1 MISKIT
7 TKNLPH
13 NPGISGWNAIL
24 PDDKPA
30 QPLNKDMTADWLV
43 IGGGFAGLSAARRLS
58 QLTPSTKGIKDT
70 KGTKIAVLE
79 AGRIGEGPAGRNSGF
94 MIDLPHVLSSKDYA
108 GDNNEDQLQIAMNRR
123 AIDFALD
130 AADEY
135 GLDAETIS
143 QTGKVNGAATTKGV
157 AHNLTYA
164 DHLQNL
170 GETCEILDAQQMQE
184 LSGSDYYHQGLFT
197 PGTTMLHPA
206 AYVRGLR
213 DGLQNKVDIFENSP
227 VISLNRIG
235 PDWQVKTPDGSITA
249 PQIIMAVNGH
259 AQSFGFFK
267 RRLMHIFLY
276 ASMTRV
282 LNTEDVRKL
291 GGTPRWGITPSDP
304 VGSTIRRISG
314 RSGDRII
321 VRNQASFVSSMEVP
335 DHVATAKRTH
345 HERSFA
351 DRFAHMGNIDMEYSW
366 GGKLCL
372 SLNDVP
378 AFGPIEDGITAAC
391 CQNGLGTARGTLS
404 GIVAADLVTGNLQ
417 DNHQSLERML
427 SYPQPKKLPMEP
439 LATIGA
445 TLTIKY
451 REWRAGKEV

>member
-1 MISKIT
+1 
-7 TKNLPH
+7 
-13 NPGISGWNAIL
+13 
-24 PDDKPA
+24 
-30 QPLNKDMTADWLV
+30 
-43 IGGGFAGLSAARRLS
+43 
-58 QLTPSTKGIKDT
+58 
-70 KGTKIAVLE
+70 
-79 AGRIGEGPAGRNSGF
+79 
-94 MIDLPHVLSSKDYA
+94 
-108 GDNNEDQLQIAMNRR
+108 
-123 AIDFALD
+123 
-130 AADEY
+130 
-135 GLDAETIS
+135 
-143 QTGKVNGAATTKGV
+143 
-157 AHNLTYA
+157 
-164 DHLQNL
+164 
-170 GETCEILDAQQMQE
+170 
-184 LSGSDYYHQGLFT
+184 
-197 PGTTMLHPA
+197 
-206 AYVRGLR
+206 
-213 DGLQNKVDIFENSP
+213 
-227 VISLNRIG
+227 
-235 PDWQVKTPDGSITA
+235 
-249 PQIIMAVNGH
+249 
-259 AQSFGFFK
+259 
-267 RRLMHIFLY
+267 
-276 ASMTRV
+276 MTRA
-282 LNTEDVRKL
+282 LNIEEVRKL

-335 DHVATAKRTH
+335 DHVAKAKRTH